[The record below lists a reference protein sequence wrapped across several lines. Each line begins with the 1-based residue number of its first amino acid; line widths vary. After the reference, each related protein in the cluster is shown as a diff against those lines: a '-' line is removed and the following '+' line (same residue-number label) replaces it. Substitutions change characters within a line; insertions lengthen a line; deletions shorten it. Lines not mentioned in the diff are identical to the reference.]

1 MARASHATSFPRR
14 VRPASASRTG
24 WPPGFALSPRRR
36 RQAVAARRCVGLI
49 VPEYE
54 ALGLVRKM
62 SALERVA
69 DRRSRARSTTMLPR
83 TMRSQRDAGESLVS
97 EFAIGA
103 GRFVAR
109 RKRDSE
115 VRVAAWVL
123 ISAAPQARRAD
134 RPREQARCGHPGV
147 DERFAPA
154 RAAPPR
160 RRVCARQA
168 ASRTSP
174 AKTRGPLTSSS
185 RRPARDKCAMSR
197 EGLCERRRRRGPKGP
212 RPVSSLSVASLEA
225 FGLWCRRVA
234 PEPRCPPRGGRASC
248 SRIDRASSSGRAW
261 RAAIRSSRVGSPAP
275 LRTGR

>member
-1 MARASHATSFPRR
+1 MCRPHRSRIRGARPRAED
-14 VRPASASRTG
+14 VRPRAGRGSAFEGSLDDNVAANH
-24 WPPGFALSPRRR
+24 ALSAKRR
-36 RQAVAARRCVGLI
+36 
-49 VPEYE
+49 
-54 ALGLVRKM
+54 
-62 SALERVA
+62 
-69 DRRSRARSTTMLPR
+69 
-83 TMRSQRDAGESLVS
+83 GEPLS

-123 ISAAPQARRAD
+123 ISAAPQAPRSD

-168 ASRTSP
+168 ASRISP

-197 EGLCERRRRRGPKGP
+197 EGLCERRRRRGLKGP

-234 PEPRCPPRGGRASC
+234 PEPRCPPQGGRASC